1 MEQVIG
7 RLRSIQVGMPRA
19 GRTDEEEPRPWTT
32 GIYKASVAGPIP
44 LGRINLR
51 GDGQADL
58 VHHGGPDKAVC
69 AYSADHWPYWR
80 RVLSTETLTG
90 GGFGEN
96 FTLEGLT
103 EADLCIGD
111 MVAVGSTLI
120 QVSQPRQPCWK
131 LARRWQILDLAL
143 QVEQTGFTGWYFRV
157 LEEGRV
163 EAGQILRLVE
173 RPCPEWTIA
182 AANRVMHHDAI
193 TWRRPN
199 AWAAVPTSRPAGNR
213 RCNAGVVIEWRP
225 IRKRG
230 GSRTDNRNHRHHPL
244 FRRLS

>member
-1 MEQVIG
+1 VEQVIG

-182 AANRVMHHDAI
+182 AANRVMHHDRDNLAEAE
-193 TWRRPN
+193 RLGRCPYLS
-199 AWAAVPTSRPAGNR
+199 TSWQQTLQR
-213 RCNAGVVIEWRP
+213 RCRDRVAP
-225 IRKRG
+225 
-230 GSRTDNRNHRHHPL
+230 DPQA
-244 FRRLS
+244 RRFQDGQP